1 MNGTRRWTDGD
12 VSVLQQAV
20 VHAAEGTPYEVFD
33 TEKGFEVQL
42 RLSDA
47 RWRDVFGT
55 AGLRRTFCWKVRE
68 HRSYFTIT
76 DSDSSVRWR
85 VGVPGLAVS
94 MSKQSGR
101 IFSLSRTKIWGLG
114 PDGAIV
120 PVADYRFNSRE
131 GRDLIRLAARQLG
144 LTERLPWVLT
154 GANIA
159 IATGGFIPALLFL
172 SEWLMRTV
180 GGRRPPPGR
189 DLLPISEYLPLA
201 AGLLVLSLGVAAT
214 LRYLWRRR
222 NQLPR
227 PAP

>member
-1 MNGTRRWTDGD
+1 MSGTRRWTDGD
-12 VSVLQQAV
+12 VSALQQAV

-47 RWRDVFGT
+47 RWRDVFGA
-55 AGLRRTFCWKVRE
+55 AGLRRTFCWTVRE

-85 VGVPGLAVS
+85 AGVPSLAVS

-159 IATGGFIPALLFL
+159 IATAGIPALLFL
-172 SEWLMRTV
+172 PEWLMRTV
-180 GGRRPPPGR
+180 GGRRPPPGQ
-189 DLLPISEYLPLA
+189 DLLPFSEYLPLA
-201 AGLLVLSLGVAAT
+201 AALLVLSLGVAAT
-214 LRYLWRRR
+214 LRYLWRRYR
-222 NQLPR
+222 LRQ